1 MAFDGITTKKIVS
14 ELNEFLCDGKI
25 NKIYEPNKNEIILS
39 IYAKG
44 INFALNISIASD
56 SYRVNLT
63 THQKSNPLNAP
74 GFCMLL
80 RKHLTGAKVKKIY
93 SIGLERIIYIDLEC
107 LDELNDLINKKL
119 IIELMGKHSNII
131 LTNENNFIID
141 SLRHLSKD
149 ENSTRDILPARLY
162 EAPENSKIDFDNIKT
177 FDEFYKLIP
186 DDLNIDNSISSIFT
200 GISRLLIQSII
211 EKNNLS
217 NNKNS
222 SSLKVVY
229 KNLQDLLKNINTS
242 NVTVENYKNDFVL
255 SLKSDTNDII
265 NTNENLFEEKTFT
278 SNTLK
283 NLQANFFIDD
293 FYFNKET
300 DNLFNSYK
308 NNLLKLVLTTLSK
321 IKKKLV
327 NINQKIEDC
336 KNMDTYKLYG
346 ELITANMYMFSE
358 YDSDKIT
365 VSNYYNNNEQI
376 EIPVDKNKTPS
387 VNAKNYYKKYNKL
400 KNALSIVN
408 EQKKE
413 TIQELD
419 YLESIIYEIDMAK
432 DITDID
438 EIYSEL
444 TENSLFERTHLKS
457 NTKTTKKQNKN
468 KKANKEYIPIE
479 YKIENFT
486 LLVGKNNVQNDYLTT
501 KYARSNDIWFHTK
514 DIHGSHAILIT
525 KGETPSMDILI
536 RCAQIAAYYSKA
548 KMSSNVPVDYTLVK
562 YVKKPSGAK
571 PGFVIYTHNKT
582 INVTPQN

>member
-1 MAFDGITTKKIVS
+1 MAFDGINKKKIVS
-14 ELNEFLCDGKI
+14 ELNFALCDGKI

-39 IYAKG
+39 IYAHG
-44 INFALNISIASD
+44 INYALNLSIASD
-56 SYRVNLT
+56 AYRINLT

-80 RKHLTGAKVKKIY
+80 RKHITGAKIKRIY
-93 SIGLERIIYIDLEC
+93 TIGLERIVYIDLEC
-107 LDELNDLINKKL
+107 LDELNDLINKTL
-119 IIELMGKHSNII
+119 IVELMGKHSNII
-131 LTNENNFIID
+131 LMNENRFIID

-149 ENSTRDILPARLY
+149 ENSSRDILPARAY
-162 EAPENSKIDFDNIKT
+162 EIPENTKNNFDELKT
-177 FDEFYKLIP
+177 FDEFYQLIP
-186 DDLNIDNSISSIFT
+186 EDKKIDCGISSSFT

-211 EKNNLS
+211 ENNNLS
-217 NNKNS
+217 FEKNS
-222 SSLKVVY
+222 SNLKIIY
-229 KNLQDLLKNINTS
+229 KELQDLLKYIDTNKVVIQKYN
-242 NVTVENYKNDFVL
+242 NDFIL
-255 SLKSDTNDII
+255 TCDDSKMQSEEIM
-265 NTNENLFEEKTFT
+265 ENLQ
-278 SNTLK
+278 S
-283 NLQANFFIDD
+283 NFFIDD

-300 DNLFNSYK
+300 DTLFNSYK
-308 NNLLKLVLTTLSK
+308 NNLLKLVLSTLSK

-327 NINQKIEDC
+327 NINQKIDEC
-336 KNMDTYKLYG
+336 KNMDIYKLYG
-346 ELITANMYMFSE
+346 ELITANMYLFPE
-358 YDSDKIT
+358 YNSDKII
-365 VSNYYNNNEQI
+365 VSNYYNNNENI

-400 KNALSIVN
+400 KNALNIVN
-408 EQKKE
+408 EQKAE
-413 TIQELD
+413 TMQELD

-432 DITDID
+432 NISDID

-444 TENSLFERTHLKS
+444 TENTLFERTHLKS
-457 NTKTTKKQNKN
+457 NTKITKKQNKN

-501 KYARSNDIWFHTK
+501 KLARSNDIWFHTK

-525 KGETPSMDILI
+525 RGETPTTDILI

-582 INVTPQN
+582 INVTPKN

>member
-14 ELNEFLCDGKI
+14 ELNTALCDGKI
-25 NKIYEPNKNEIILS
+25 NKIYEPNKNEITLGV
-39 IYAKG
+39 YANG
-44 INFALNISIASD
+44 INYALNLSIASD
-56 SYRVNLT
+56 SYRINLT

-80 RKHLTGAKVKKIY
+80 RKHITGAKIKKIY
-93 SIGLERIIYIDLEC
+93 TIGLERIVYIDLEC
-107 LDELNDLINKKL
+107 LDELNDLINKKI

-131 LTNENNFIID
+131 LLNENGYIID

-149 ENSTRDILPARLY
+149 ENSTRDILPARAY
-162 EAPENSKIDFDNIKT
+162 QIPENTKTNFEDIKT
-177 FDEFYKLIP
+177 FDEFYKIIP
-186 DDLNIDNSISSIFT
+186 EDKRIDCSISSCFT

-211 EKNNLS
+211 EENNLATD
-217 NNKNS
+217 KNS
-222 SSLKVVY
+222 SSLKIIY
-229 KNLQDLLKNINTS
+229 RELQDLLKNINT
-242 NVTVENYKNDFVL
+242 NKVFIKTFKDDFVL
-255 SLKSDTNDII
+255 SL
-265 NTNENLFEEKTFT
+265 NTNSTNVLSDNNKNILE
-278 SNTLK
+278 

-308 NNLLKLVLTTLSK
+308 NNLLKLVLNTLSK

-327 NINQKIEDC
+327 HINQKIEDC

-346 ELITANMYMFSE
+346 ELITANMYLYPE
-358 YDSDKIT
+358 YKSNIIT
-365 VSNYYNNNEQI
+365 VQNYYNNNEQL

-408 EQKKE
+408 EQKVE

-432 DITDID
+432 SISDID
-438 EIYSEL
+438 EIYSEI
-444 TENSLFERTHLKS
+444 TENTLFERTHLKS
-457 NTKTTKKQNKN
+457 NAKITKKQNKN

-501 KYARSNDIWFHTK
+501 KFARSNDIWFHTK

-525 KGETPSMDILI
+525 RGESPSTDILI

-548 KMSSNVPVDYTLVK
+548 RMSSNVPVDYTLVK